1 MNIIFGK
8 ENLHNVDKKHTVLEL
23 DTVRILPTNQ
33 LVTAYCLV
41 ESIPILNMPK
51 VESMKNLHE
60 NLLINYRKRD
70 WNFCTQALEHLLGYW
85 GADMDS
91 YYISL
96 NERIAK
102 YTQQD
107 PGESFDG
114 IIEKTTR
121 SQ

>member
-8 ENLHNVDKKHTVLEL
+8 ENLPNTSDKYTILEL
-23 DTVRILPTNQ
+23 DTIRILPVNQ

-41 ESIPILNMPK
+41 DAIPILNMPK
-51 VESMKNLHE
+51 AESMKNLHE

-70 WNFCTQALEHLLGYW
+70 WNFCTQAMEHLVGYW
-85 GADMDS
+85 GADMDT
-91 YYISL
+91 YYTSL
-96 NERIAK
+96 TERIAK
-102 YTQQD
+102 YTEQD

-114 IIEKTTR
+114 IIEKTAG

>member
-8 ENLHNVDKKHTVLEL
+8 ENLPDTSDKYTILEL
-23 DTVRILPTNQ
+23 DTIRILPVDQ

-41 ESIPILNMPK
+41 EAIPILNMPK
-51 VESMKNLHE
+51 AESMKNLHE

-70 WNFCTQALEHLLGYW
+70 WNFCTQALEHLIGYW

-91 YYISL
+91 YYVSL
-96 NERIAK
+96 SQRIAK
-102 YTQQD
+102 YIEQD

-114 IIEKTTR
+114 IIEKTAH

>member
-8 ENLHNVDKKHTVLEL
+8 ENLPNTSDKYTILEL
-23 DTVRILPTNQ
+23 DTIRVLPVNQ

-41 ESIPILNMPK
+41 DAIPILNMPK
-51 VESMKNLHE
+51 AESMKNLHK

-70 WNFCTQALEHLLGYW
+70 WNFCTQALEHLIGYW

-91 YYISL
+91 YYTALS
-96 NERIAK
+96 ERIAK
-102 YTQQD
+102 YMEQD

-114 IIEKTTR
+114 IIEKTAH

>member
-8 ENLHNVDKKHTVLEL
+8 ENLPAVADKYTILEL
-23 DTVRILPTNQ
+23 DTIRVLPVDQ

-41 ESIPILNMPK
+41 DAIPILNMPK
-51 VESMKNLHE
+51 AESMKNLHE

-70 WNFCTQALEHLLGYW
+70 WNFCTQALEHLIGYW

-91 YYISL
+91 YYTTLS
-96 NERIAK
+96 ERIAK
-102 YTQQD
+102 YMEQD

-114 IIEKTTR
+114 IIEKTAH

>member
-8 ENLHNVDKKHTVLEL
+8 ENLPDTSDKYTILEL
-23 DTVRILPTNQ
+23 DTIRILPVNQ

-41 ESIPILNMPK
+41 EAIPILNMPK
-51 VESMKNLHE
+51 AESMKNLHE
-60 NLLINYRKRD
+60 NLLVNYRKRD
-70 WNFCTQALEHLLGYW
+70 WNFCTQALEHLIGYW

-91 YYISL
+91 YYTSL

-102 YTQQD
+102 YMEQD

-114 IIEKTTR
+114 IIEKTAH

>member
-8 ENLHNVDKKHTVLEL
+8 ENLPTAPDKYTILEL
-23 DTVRILPTNQ
+23 DTIRILPVNQ

-41 ESIPILNMPK
+41 DAIPILNMPK
-51 VESMKNLHE
+51 AESMKNLHE

-70 WNFCTQALEHLLGYW
+70 WNYCTQALEHLTGYW

-91 YYISL
+91 YYTTLS
-96 NERIAK
+96 ERIAK
-102 YTQQD
+102 YMEQD

-114 IIEKTTR
+114 IIEKTAH

>member
-8 ENLHNVDKKHTVLEL
+8 ENLPTADEKYTILEL
-23 DTVRILPTNQ
+23 DTIRILPVNQ

-41 ESIPILNMPK
+41 DAIPILNMPK
-51 VESMKNLHE
+51 AESMKNLHE
-60 NLLINYRKRD
+60 NLMINYRKRD
-70 WNFCTQALEHLLGYW
+70 WNFCNQALEHLIGYW

-91 YYISL
+91 YYTSL
-96 NERIAK
+96 SERITK
-102 YTQQD
+102 YIEQD

-114 IIEKTTR
+114 IIEKTAV

>member
-8 ENLHNVDKKHTVLEL
+8 ENLPNASDKYTILEL
-23 DTVRILPTNQ
+23 DTIRILPVNQ
-33 LVTAYCLV
+33 IVTAYCLV
-41 ESIPILNMPK
+41 DAIPILNMPK
-51 VESMKNLHE
+51 AESMKSLHE

-70 WNFCTQALEHLLGYW
+70 WNFCTQALEHLIGYW

-91 YYISL
+91 YYTSL

-102 YTQQD
+102 YIEQD

-114 IIEKTTR
+114 IIEKTAR
-121 SQ
+121 SR

>member
-8 ENLHNVDKKHTVLEL
+8 ENLPTASDKYTILEL
-23 DTVRILPTNQ
+23 DTIRILPVDQ

-41 ESIPILNMPK
+41 DAIPILNMPK
-51 VESMKNLHE
+51 AESMKNLHE

-70 WNFCTQALEHLLGYW
+70 WNYCTQALEHLVGYW

-91 YYISL
+91 YYTTLSQ
-96 NERIAK
+96 RIAK
-102 YTQQD
+102 YIEQD
-107 PGESFDG
+107 PGELFDG
-114 IIEKTTR
+114 IIEKTAH

>member
-8 ENLHNVDKKHTVLEL
+8 ENLPDTSDKYTILEL
-23 DTVRILPTNQ
+23 DTIRILPVNQ

-41 ESIPILNMPK
+41 DAIPILNMPK
-51 VESMKNLHE
+51 AESMKNLHE
-60 NLLINYRKRD
+60 NLLINYRKQD
-70 WNFCTQALEHLLGYW
+70 WNFCTQALEHLIGYW

-91 YYISL
+91 YYTSL
-96 NERIAK
+96 SQRIAK
-102 YTQQD
+102 YMEQD

-114 IIEKTTR
+114 IIEKTAR

>member
-8 ENLHNVDKKHTVLEL
+8 ENLPTVDDKYTILEL
-23 DTVRILPTNQ
+23 DTIRILPINQ

-41 ESIPILNMPK
+41 DAIPILNMPK
-51 VESMKNLHE
+51 AESMKNLHE
-60 NLLINYRKRD
+60 NLMINYRKRD
-70 WNFCTQALEHLLGYW
+70 WNFCTQALEHLIGYW

-91 YYISL
+91 YYTSL

-102 YTQQD
+102 YMEQD

-114 IIEKTTR
+114 IIEKTAR

>member
-8 ENLHNVDKKHTVLEL
+8 ENLPMTDKKYTILEL
-23 DTVRILPTNQ
+23 DTIRILPTNQ

-51 VESMKNLHE
+51 AESMKNLHQ

-70 WNFCTQALEHLLGYW
+70 WNFCTQALEHLVGYW
-85 GADMDS
+85 GADMDG
-91 YYISL
+91 YYTSL

-114 IIEKTTR
+114 IIEKTAR

>member
-8 ENLHNVDKKHTVLEL
+8 ENLPEVNEKYTVLEL
-23 DTVRILPTNQ
+23 DTIRILPVDQ

-41 ESIPILNMPK
+41 EHVPIQNLPN
-51 VESMKNLHE
+51 VESMRNLHE

-70 WNFCTQALEHLLGYW
+70 WNYCEQALEHLVGFW
-85 GADMDS
+85 GAEMDT
-91 YYISL
+91 YYVTL
-96 NERIAK
+96 NQRIAK
-102 YTQQD
+102 YMEQD

-114 IIEKTTR
+114 IIEKTAH

>member
-8 ENLHNVDKKHTVLEL
+8 ENLPDTPDKYTILEL
-23 DTVRILPTNQ
+23 DTIRILPVNQ

-41 ESIPILNMPK
+41 DAIPILNMPK
-51 VESMKNLHE
+51 AESMKNLHE

-70 WNFCTQALEHLLGYW
+70 WNFCTQAIEHLVGYW

-91 YYISL
+91 YYTSL

-102 YTQQD
+102 YTEQD

-114 IIEKTTR
+114 IVEKTAR

>member
-8 ENLHNVDKKHTVLEL
+8 ENLPAADEKYTILEL
-23 DTVRILPTNQ
+23 DTIRILPVNQ

-41 ESIPILNMPK
+41 DAIPILNMPK
-51 VESMKNLHE
+51 AESMKNLHE

-70 WNFCTQALEHLLGYW
+70 WNYCTQALEHLIGYW

-91 YYISL
+91 YYTSL
-96 NERIAK
+96 NKRIAK
-102 YTQQD
+102 YIEQD

-114 IIEKTTR
+114 IIEKTAR

>member
-8 ENLHNVDKKHTVLEL
+8 ENLPDTSEKYTILEL
-23 DTVRILPTNQ
+23 DTIRILPVNQ

-41 ESIPILNMPK
+41 DAIPILNMPK
-51 VESMKNLHE
+51 AESMKNLHK
-60 NLLINYRKRD
+60 NLLVNYRKRD
-70 WNFCTQALEHLLGYW
+70 WNYCTQALEHLIGYW

-91 YYISL
+91 YYTSL

-102 YTQQD
+102 YTEQD

-114 IIEKTTR
+114 IIEKTAR

>member
-8 ENLHNVDKKHTVLEL
+8 ENLPNTLEKYTILEL
-23 DTVRILPTNQ
+23 DTIRILPVNQ

-41 ESIPILNMPK
+41 DAIPILNMPK
-51 VESMKNLHE
+51 AESMKNLHK

-70 WNFCTQALEHLLGYW
+70 WNFCTQALEHLIGYW
-85 GADMDS
+85 GADMDT
-91 YYISL
+91 YYTTL
-96 NERIAK
+96 NQRIAK
-102 YTQQD
+102 YTEQD

-114 IIEKTTR
+114 IIEKTAH

>member
-8 ENLHNVDKKHTVLEL
+8 ENLPAVAGKYTILEL
-23 DTVRILPTNQ
+23 DTIRILPVDQ

-41 ESIPILNMPK
+41 DAIPILNMPK
-51 VESMKNLHE
+51 AESMKNLHE

-70 WNFCTQALEHLLGYW
+70 WNFCTQALEHLIGYW

-91 YYISL
+91 YYTTLS
-96 NERIAK
+96 ERIAK
-102 YTQQD
+102 YMEQD

-114 IIEKTTR
+114 IIEKTAH